1 VRRKL
6 KRLKKLWGASIM
18 LNRVKEDLFTVHGLI
33 TTLLHVAFVVG
44 CITSWVLIQSEI
56 LGYDP
61 KAPVMSASP
70 RK

>member
-1 VRRKL
+1 
-6 KRLKKLWGASIM
+6 M

-44 CITSWVLIQSEI
+44 CITSWVLIQSEV

>member
-1 VRRKL
+1 
-6 KRLKKLWGASIM
+6 M
-18 LNRVKEDLFTVHGLI
+18 MNRIKEDLFTLHGLI

-44 CITSWVLIQSEI
+44 AITSWVLIQSEV

-61 KAPVMSASP
+61 KAPVMSSAT